1 MKRLQL
7 GDARVSNGQII
18 KFCKLFTDDITLDN
32 VGRLQL
38 VNLCR
43 LLDIPVVGPDSFLKY
58 RLIERM
64 RAIRADDRMIATEGV
79 ESLNYFE
86 LREALAYRG
95 MRSVGLSQSA
105 YMEELKSW
113 LDLHL
118 NKNVP
123 TTLLLMSR
131 AFKITQKDRS
141 EEGAI
146 KETLQAMSK
155 EATNRHTLSKVFHAV
170 TCYCCKYVNM

>member
-1 MKRLQL
+1 MRP
-7 GDARVSNGQII
+7 A
-18 KFCKLFTDDITLDN
+18 
-32 VGRLQL
+32 
-38 VNLCR
+38 
-43 LLDIPVVGPDSFLKY
+43 LLLLLLSL
-58 RLIERM
+58 
-64 RAIRADDRMIATEGV
+64 ATP
-79 ESLNYFE
+79 L
-86 LREALAYRG
+86 LA
-95 MRSVGLSQSA
+95 QPA
-105 YMEELKSW
+105 EEELKSW

-155 EATNRHTLSKVFHAV
+155 EATNRHAFSKL
-170 TCYCCKYVNM
+170 

>member
-1 MKRLQL
+1 
-7 GDARVSNGQII
+7 
-18 KFCKLFTDDITLDN
+18 
-32 VGRLQL
+32 
-38 VNLCR
+38 
-43 LLDIPVVGPDSFLKY
+43 
-58 RLIERM
+58 
-64 RAIRADDRMIATEGV
+64 MIATEGV

-95 MRSVGLSQSA
+95 MRSVGLSQPA

-155 EATNRHTLSKVFHAV
+155 EATNRHAFSKV
-170 TCYCCKYVNM
+170 